1 MPKIEDFFTA
11 NEEQQVVE
19 AIQTAEKNTSGE
31 IRVHIE
37 KTTDKD
43 PLERA
48 KAIFYELKMNETQA
62 QNGVLFYVATE
73 SHHFAILGDKGINDL
88 VPDDFW
94 NAEKELV
101 LSHFAKREFAKGL
114 ELGIIEAGK
123 KLKEFFPYQ
132 SDDTNELSDEIS
144 KG

>member
-11 NEEQQVVE
+11 NEEQQVVN
-19 AIQTAEKNTSGE
+19 AIKTAETNTSGE

-37 KTTDKD
+37 KTTNKGA
-43 PLERA
+43 LERA
-48 KAIFYELKMNETQA
+48 TEVFYELKMNETQL

-73 SHHFAILGDKGINDL
+73 SHHFAVLGDKGINDL
-88 VPDDFW
+88 VPDNFW
-94 NAEKELV
+94 DTEKELA
-101 LSHFAKREFAKGL
+101 LSHFKKRKFAKGL
-114 ELGIIEAGK
+114 ELAILEAGK
-123 KLKEFFPYQ
+123 KLQEFFPYQ

>member
-1 MPKIEDFFTA
+1 MPKIEVFFTSK
-11 NEEQQVVE
+11 EEQQVIE
-19 AIQTAEKNTSGE
+19 AIKSAEKDTSGE

-37 KTTDKD
+37 KSTDKD

-48 KAIFYELKMNETQA
+48 KEVFYELKMNETQA

-73 SHHFAILGDKGINDL
+73 SHHFAILGDKGINEL
-88 VPDDFW
+88 VAEDFW
-94 NAEKELV
+94 DTEKDLV
-101 LSHFAKREFAKGL
+101 LSHFKKREFAQGL
-114 ELGIIEAGK
+114 ALGIIEAGK

>member
-11 NEEQQVVE
+11 DEEQQVIN
-19 AIQTAEKNTSGE
+19 AIKTAETNTSGE

-37 KTTDKD
+37 KATDKD
-43 PLERA
+43 ALERA
-48 KAIFYELKMNETQA
+48 TEVFYELKMNKTEL

-73 SHHFAILGDKGINDL
+73 SHHFAVLGDKGINDL
-88 VPDDFW
+88 VPDNFW
-94 NAEKELV
+94 DSEKELA
-101 LSHFAKREFAKGL
+101 LLHFKKREFAKGL
-114 ELGIIEAGK
+114 ELAILEAGK
-123 KLKEFFPYQ
+123 KLQEFFPYQ